1 MNSINSAKFQRK
13 KRSASK
19 RAPMSPYDMFSLAR
33 TVRVPVPKFPFQEA
47 TQKILGSSYSLTL
60 VLIGDRRARTL
71 NKKTRGKTY
80 TPNVLSFP
88 LTKKCGEVYL
98 NLPCAVRE
106 AKREGVSLHDRTGF
120 LFIHGLLHLKG
131 LKHGSTMESTEQA
144 WCAQFHIVHPA
155 HVFAQ
160 KSHATFQRH
169 RSRN

>member
-1 MNSINSAKFQRK
+1 MSSIH
-13 KRSASK
+13 
-19 RAPMSPYDMFSLAR
+19 DTFSLAR

-98 NLPCAVRE
+98 NLPCALRE
-106 AKREGVSLHDRTGF
+106 AKREQVSFADRTGF
-120 LFIHGLLHLKG
+120 LFIHALLHLKG
-131 LKHGSTMESTEQA
+131 LKHGSTMERAEQTG
-144 WCAQFHIVHPA
+144 CAQFHIAHPRD
-155 HVFAQ
+155 VPAQ
-160 KSHATFQRH
+160 KSHAALPRH
-169 RSRN
+169 RRWN